1 MTKNELKQQKAE
13 IRETLLGKVD
23 TLNDKDSLNKVFNI
37 LNTLNENLNYHDS
50 RFENYFDDISLK
62 MAKKDK
68 DKIKRLITDIL
79 DDFDKTNRDGSS
91 RYTDKEKEAIR
102 NAVRQVNEICDK
114 NFWQKLLEV
123 IGIGS

>member
-1 MTKNELKQQKAE
+1 MIKNELKQQKAE
-13 IRETLLGKVD
+13 IRETLLNKVD

-37 LNTLNENLNYHDS
+37 LNNLNENLNYHDS

-62 MAKKDK
+62 MVKKDK

-79 DDFDKTNRDGSS
+79 DDFDKVNRDGSS
-91 RYTDKEKEAIR
+91 KYTDKEKEAIR
-102 NAVRQVNEICDK
+102 SAVGQVNEICDK
-114 NFWQKLLEV
+114 NFWQKLLAV